1 MNNFKKIGLTA
12 LAGSLVAVS
21 ANAAELT
28 VSGSAVLSYV
38 TEEHS
43 AVAGNRGGN
52 GLGMKNNVGF
62 TGTGEVNGIDI
73 TYYTALTD
81 TAGGTS
87 SSRLTL
93 GLGDMGSVYFD
104 QGVGGNGI
112 GALDEDSPTAWEEP
126 TDGMTGGNVS
136 LAGAG
141 STNTIGYTGSFAGVG
156 LAINIDPV
164 VGDTDTADG
173 AQSGD
178 GTGSAWSAVVTAPE
192 MIDGLSIRAG
202 FGSNKVK
209 DGTTTATESESIA
222 ASVRYTVGPITAGI
236 NHTETT
242 GGSAGAVAHFTDG
255 YGVVFS
261 VNENLS
267 LSYTKVENEYANA
280 GSAHVTEDSTGLA
293 VAYTMGGAT
302 LIVQQNDQ
310 DNGGGTSG
318 KTEERTEINLSFAF

>member
-1 MNNFKKIGLTA
+1 MDNFKKIGLTA

-43 AVAGNRGGN
+43 AVASNRGGN
-52 GLGMKNNVGF
+52 GFGMKNNMSF
-62 TGTGEVNGIDI
+62 TGTGEVNGMDV
-73 TYYTALTD
+73 TYFNTLSD
-81 TAGGTS
+81 TAGVS

-93 GLGDMGSVYFD
+93 GMGDMGSIYFD

-112 GALDEDSPTAWEEP
+112 GALDEDSPTAYEEP

-141 STNTIGYTGSFAGVG
+141 STNTIGYTGSFSGVG

-164 VGDTDTADG
+164 VGDSDTADG

-178 GTGSAWSAVVTAPE
+178 GTGSAWSAVVTAPTI
-192 MIDGLSIRAG
+192 IDGLSIRAG
-202 FGSNKVK
+202 YGTNKVK

-222 ASVRYTVGPITAGI
+222 ASVRYTVGPITAGV

-267 LSYTKVENEYANA
+267 LSYTKVENEFANA

-293 VAYTMGGAT
+293 IAYTMGGAT
-302 LIVQQNDQ
+302 LVVQQNDQ
-310 DNGGGTSG
+310 DNGGGSSG